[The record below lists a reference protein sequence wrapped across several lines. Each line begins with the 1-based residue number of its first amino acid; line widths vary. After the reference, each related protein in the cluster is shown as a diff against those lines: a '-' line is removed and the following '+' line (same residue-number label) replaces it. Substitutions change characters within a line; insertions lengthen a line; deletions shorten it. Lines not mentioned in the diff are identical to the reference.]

1 MNEST
6 QEKVVTLL
14 TIAEAAIAFATI
26 LVKKEAEKGE
36 ATFVLSFANK
46 LGIKATKETTNI
58 KNLFILFILS
68 FLLSHQTLFSHN
80 LPC

>member
-36 ATFVLSFANK
+36 EDGKDECSDCLFK
-46 LGIKATKETTNI
+46 GMCHKAD
-58 KNLFILFILS
+58 
-68 FLLSHQTLFSHN
+68 
-80 LPC
+80 

>member
-26 LVKKEAEKGE
+26 LVKEEAEKGE
-36 ATFVLSFANK
+36 EACLIFQ
-46 LGIKATKETTNI
+46 
-58 KNLFILFILS
+58 NLWS
-68 FLLSHQTLFSHN
+68 M
-80 LPC
+80 CR